1 MMQNT
6 ANKIVRE
13 TAAKYGVRLW
23 ELGLSLGL
31 SDSNFA
37 RKLRVELPE
46 SEQQALIQNIREIA
60 RMKQEN

>member
-6 ANKIVRE
+6 ANKAVRE

-23 ELGLSLGL
+23 ELGLSIGL
-31 SDSNFA
+31 ADSNFA

-46 SEQQALIQNIREIA
+46 SEQQALIQNVREIA
-60 RMKQEN
+60 RMKQEK